1 MANKF
6 LLLLQKKHVCLVG
19 IIAIFG
25 LTTITSCQEL
35 TIKVNGN
42 SPNTETEGLI
52 VKAYIENSGSMDG
65 YMCGGSEF
73 KDAVYS
79 YLSSLNNYV
88 KAIQLNYINSQV
100 VPLSVKMAGL
110 VGQLNPVA
118 FKNKEVIEVIQIL
131 KRSCLM

>member
-1 MANKF
+1 MNLVNLEQLTEVLLVKMKALLKKISLKLANKF

-52 VKAYIENSGSMDG
+52 VKAYI
-65 YMCGGSEF
+65 
-73 KDAVYS
+73 
-79 YLSSLNNYV
+79 
-88 KAIQLNYINSQV
+88 
-100 VPLSVKMAGL
+100 P
-110 VGQLNPVA
+110 
-118 FKNKEVIEVIQIL
+118 
-131 KRSCLM
+131 